1 MKTRYWY
8 AAAFAF
14 ALLATTGAWAQEHTQ
29 FDDHDRQVIH
39 DWYNQHQSHPPR
51 GLRQQDR
58 VTPEQE
64 SRLAPGQPFTRDLR
78 RQAHYAPPDLRHR
91 LPPPPPHHTYVTV
104 GGHVAL
110 VDAVHHVV
118 RDVIHLHDQH

>member
-1 MKTRYWY
+1 
-8 AAAFAF
+8 
-14 ALLATTGAWAQEHTQ
+14 
-29 FDDHDRQVIH
+29 
-39 DWYNQHQSHPPR
+39 
-51 GLRQQDR
+51 LRQQDR

-64 SRLAPGQPFTRDLR
+64 SRLAPGQPFTPDLR
-78 RQAHYAPPDLRHR
+78 RQAHYVPSDLKHR
-91 LPPPPPHHTYVTV
+91 LPPPPPHHTYVAV